1 MEARPISKVAVV
13 GGGLMGSGISTS
25 LLVTGH
31 SVLVREIDEAQC
43 NAAKDRIVGN
53 LKRSV
58 KGGRM
63 TEAEA
68 ETCISN
74 LSTTTTFE
82 PMADRDLVI
91 ESVIEKM
98 DIKQSVFQAVAD
110 VVDEGCVMATNTS
123 TMDITEVYNQWCVCM
138 CVCEGGGGVPS
149 SQSLSDLL
157 VVCCAQNACADQRGR
172 GQPWSS
178 HWHALL

>member
-1 MEARPISKVAVV
+1 
-13 GGGLMGSGISTS
+13 MGSGISTS

-110 VVDEGCVMATNTS
+110 VVDEDCVMATNTS
-123 TMDITEVYNQWCVCM
+123 TMDITEVYDQFCGCM
-138 CVCEGGGGVPS
+138 CV
-149 SQSLSDLL
+149 
-157 VVCCAQNACADQRGR
+157 
-172 GQPWSS
+172 
-178 HWHALL
+178 